1 MRILF
6 LSTWFPYPLSQGSKI
21 RAYHLLRALAAQHE
35 VTLLSFQDGPI
46 QPAWREHIG
55 QICHRVE
62 VVPREP
68 FAADRAR
75 ERMGWLSLRPSSV
88 VARHSIEMAE
98 RVQQVAAD
106 WHPDRIVAL
115 TFVTAPYALKIAN
128 VIRVVDVDNLMAWM
142 LREEYE
148 RERSFPGRARR
159 WLAWWKFRRYERWLF
174 GQFDVCLVVTEQD
187 RRRLAAMLGRTDG
200 IGSVPNGVDTTHN
213 RLHLAAPEPNT
224 LVYNGALTFQANY
237 DAMDHFLREVLPL
250 VLAQAPNTRLTITGR
265 TDHVPLDHLPLNGHV
280 TLSGYLDDVRPTV
293 ARSWMCVVP
302 LRTGGGT
309 RLKILEAMALGT
321 PVVSTAK
328 GAEGLE
334 VVNGEHALIA
344 DTPGD
349 FAAQI
354 VRLMKEPTLREKL
367 ACNAR
372 RLVEEKYDWAEI
384 GQHWLDLVEGA
395 SQFDVTRSRKR

>member
-35 VTLLSFQDGPI
+35 VTSLSFQDTPI
-46 QPAWREHIG
+46 QPAWREHVK
-55 QICHRVE
+55 QLCHRVE
-62 VVPREP
+62 IVPCDP

-75 ERMGWLSLRPSSV
+75 KRMGWLSLWPSSV
-88 VARHSIEMAE
+88 VASRCADMTE
-98 RVQQVAAD
+98 RVQQIAAD
-106 WHPDRIVAL
+106 WQPDRIVAL
-115 TFVTAPYALKIAN
+115 TFVTAPYALKILN
-128 VIRVVDVDNLMAWM
+128 VTRVVDVDNMMARM
-142 LREEYE
+142 LREAYE
-148 RERSFPGRARR
+148 QEPSFTGRARL
-159 WLAWWKFRRYERWLF
+159 WLAWWKFRRYEQWLF
-174 GQFDVCLVVTEQD
+174 SQFDACLVVTERD
-187 RRRLAAMLGRTDG
+187 RQRLAAMLGKTDG
-200 IGSVPNGVDTTHN
+200 IGIVPNGVDTTHN
-213 RLHLAAPEPNT
+213 RPHLATPKPNT

-237 DAMDHFLREVLPL
+237 DAMGHFLREVFPL

-265 TDHVPLDHLPLNGHV
+265 TDHVPLDHLPLNDHV

-293 ARSWMCVVP
+293 AQSWICVVP
-302 LRTGGGT
+302 LLAGGGT

-321 PVVSTAK
+321 PVVSTVK

-334 VVNGEHALIA
+334 VVHGEHALIA

-367 ACNAR
+367 VCNAR
-372 RLVEEKYDWAEI
+372 RLVEEKYGWAEI
-384 GQHWLDLVEGA
+384 GQHFRDLVEGA
-395 SQFDVTRSRKR
+395 SQFDVARSRKR